1 MNKYQKEFI
10 SMDGE
15 VFYADVYRVLK
26 AFEVTCPAVQHAVK
40 KLLMPGQR
48 GSKDKRQDLNE
59 ALMSVLEALSME
71 CVRLPEDGTLTDEAE
86 PETETEA
93 EAEPE
98 TEVGRQLRALDKW
111 AKEWAEQERKPKP
124 KLVTWRRCVRI
135 HPFQISDRSFSNKWH
150 PSGNIPEHWYPIEAN
165 TQPIGTVKQLPEG
178 QDP

>member
-124 KLVTWRRCVRI
+124 KLVTWRKCVPADRGQWI
-135 HPFQISDRSFSNKWH
+135 ESGQIPAGWVAL
-150 PSGNIPEHWYPIEAN
+150 EAH
-165 TQPIGTVKQLPEG
+165 TRPVETIKQLPEG
-178 QDP
+178 QEP